1 MKLSNQ
7 MMYEQPH
14 DLDLLAAFAEG
25 RLDEPDR
32 QRVIGHVAECVE
44 CRRTLAHLGR
54 ALAEGSLQRPA
65 SPTVAAGI
73 RWSNPRVWLPI
84 AASVLVGTFAWFQ
97 LGTSPDRSI
106 SGEPPEAGVT
116 EDELLTKRSAGRIV
130 AGKTFRMTSGEWV
143 DASFD
148 ASLGLQ
154 SIVVRGAEERS
165 ALLARIPELA
175 PFTELGD
182 RVVVVWEGMVY
193 RFEP

>member
-1 MKLSNQ
+1 MKLSKQ
-7 MMYEQPH
+7 MMRDQPH

-44 CRRTLAHLGR
+44 CRQTLAHVGR
-54 ALAEGSLQRPA
+54 ALAEGRLQTAERRSA
-65 SPTVAAGI
+65 AAGI
-73 RWSNPRVWLPI
+73 RWTDPRVLLPL

-97 LGTSPDRSI
+97 LAKSPDRSA
-106 SGEPPEAGVT
+106 GGGPPAAGVP
-116 EDELLTKRSAGRIV
+116 EDELLTTRSAGRVV
-130 AGKTFRMTSGEWV
+130 AGKTFRMTSGEWI

-148 ASLGLQ
+148 ASAGLQ
-154 SIVVRGAEERS
+154 SVTVRGAGERS
-165 ALLARIPELA
+165 ALLARIPDLA

-182 RVVVVWEGMVY
+182 RVVVVWEDTVY

>member
-7 MMYEQPH
+7 MMPDQPH

-32 QRVIGHVAECVE
+32 QRVITHVAECVE

-54 ALAEGSLQRPA
+54 AIADGSLPRAAKRPA
-65 SPTVAAGI
+65 APGI
-73 RWSNPRVWLPI
+73 QWSNARVWLPI

-97 LGTSPDRSI
+97 LATSPDVSTE
-106 SGEPPEAGVT
+106 GESPAAGVS
-116 EDELLTKRSAGRIV
+116 EEELLTKRSGGRIV

-143 DASFD
+143 DAAFD
-148 ASLGLQ
+148 PSLGVPT
-154 SIVVRGAEERS
+154 VVIRGADERS
-165 ALLARIPELA
+165 ALLARIPELT

-182 RVVVVWEGMVY
+182 RVVVVWDGTVY